1 MSKQGLWELEWI
13 LWGFTVLS
21 GGVNTPARVCLAAVE
36 TLTTFHTFKTLE
48 KQAGVKCAAHTSY
61 LASRF
66 LYQGVFKYSSLQ
78 IGQDLKMKIL
88 VPVSKE
94 NINSITVYFLRE
106 VKRFLWS
113 NCILLWSVETWCL
126 SMSMCILFPV
136 CTCVNSI
143 VKYNLCSL
151 GWEETSFFLIICL
164 KRQALSLL
172 TSYLLAYLS
181 LIVELILASDTQFS
195 YSSLL
200 NAGIIGTYQP
210 HLACRAIFLLFPPLH
225 CPPLLSSSS
234 LSSFFDNILLCSQD
248 WLWTHYVA
256 QSRWTLRNLPASV
269 SWVVPC
275 CLTKA
280 TNSWDLS
287 LPSWELHWG

>member
-1 MSKQGLWELEWI
+1 MRIRETLFARLILWSHLFGSLCLSQFPPFIEENPQEVRLSFLEMSKQGLWELEWI

-151 GWEETSFFLIICL
+151 GWEETSFF
-164 KRQALSLL
+164 
-172 TSYLLAYLS
+172 
-181 LIVELILASDTQFS
+181 
-195 YSSLL
+195 
-200 NAGIIGTYQP
+200 
-210 HLACRAIFLLFPPLH
+210 
-225 CPPLLSSSS
+225 
-234 LSSFFDNILLCSQD
+234 
-248 WLWTHYVA
+248 
-256 QSRWTLRNLPASV
+256 
-269 SWVVPC
+269 SW
-275 CLTKA
+275 
-280 TNSWDLS
+280 
-287 LPSWELHWG
+287 